1 VGEGLPVTSS
11 NVTPEFAKPPEEV
24 DLATGERGIRM
35 ASLVVLVAL
44 GIAVPLGH
52 FLLPAFV
59 EFPTAVSE
67 RLAFAVQ
74 NSVFV
79 LVWVLIG
86 VGMVST
92 GRRFS
97 AADSGGS
104 AARPPSPKIA
114 IRVAFLQNTLEQAVL
129 ASGLYLA
136 LATLLTGAWLSLIPV
151 AVVFFGIGRVL
162 FLRRYH
168 EGAAGRA
175 WGMTLT
181 LMPTMLGYLLAIVL
195 VVASWF

>member
-1 VGEGLPVTSS
+1 MATLP
-11 NVTPEFAKPPEEV
+11 EIE
-24 DLATGERGIRM
+24 
-35 ASLVVLVAL
+35 
-44 GIAVPLGH
+44 
-52 FLLPAFV
+52 
-59 EFPTAVSE
+59 
-67 RLAFAVQ
+67 
-74 NSVFV
+74 
-79 LVWVLIG
+79 
-86 VGMVST
+86 
-92 GRRFS
+92 
-97 AADSGGS
+97 
-104 AARPPSPKIA
+104 
-114 IRVAFLQNTLEQAVL
+114 AFLDDPVDVRADRAGHRIPSAETRRGGRVTVHQPAVEEAFRASLEQAVL